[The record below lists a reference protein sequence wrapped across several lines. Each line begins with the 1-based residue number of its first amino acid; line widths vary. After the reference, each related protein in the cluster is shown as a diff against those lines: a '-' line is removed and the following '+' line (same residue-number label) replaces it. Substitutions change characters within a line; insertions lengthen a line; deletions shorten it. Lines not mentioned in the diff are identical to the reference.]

1 MDEMTKISYIIEY
14 LYLFEKTQEI
24 WTGDLLMPYV
34 QCCPEKYNLG
44 QWWRKGIFT
53 MKKFRFV
60 VQDNRA
66 FMVKSR
72 CTVYSEQEEDYGV

>member
-1 MDEMTKISYIIEY
+1 MDEMTKISHIIEY

-44 QWWRKGIFT
+44 Q
-53 MKKFRFV
+53 
-60 VQDNRA
+60 
-66 FMVKSR
+66 
-72 CTVYSEQEEDYGV
+72 